1 MIDTRVFKRSLV
13 ALGVLLLAACA
24 STPQP
29 PLAAQTYFRGLV
41 RAVDNQ
47 LQFRACDQTNW
58 AELRLA
64 SDDLRERLVDRLI
77 SLPFGVGIYLEA
89 WGDSQTPI
97 AELQMLGGDIATCRY
112 ELNGIQ
118 LRAGGLNPVWYADIK
133 DGELQVHD
141 STRLRSWRLTQPQFR
156 QRGDRWS
163 WSGESVSLTIR
174 TEPCRDALD
183 VDYALSAEFV
193 AAGTRLQGC
202 ARYGDLQRNLLKT
215 RYYSRDS
222 GLMRQFGLQLQ
233 ANGRFSLS
241 LIDRQGE
248 ADRYNGRWQMLNS
261 GQLLLRLQDERLRGS
276 GRSLR
281 LQPSAGEL
289 RLVSDHPVFGS
300 GTRLY
305 PGTEPLLSTLRLSR
319 AIP

>member
-1 MIDTRVFKRSLV
+1 MFRRSLV
-13 ALGVLLLAACA
+13 ALSALVLAACA
-24 STPQP
+24 SAPQP

-47 LQFRACDQTNW
+47 LQFRACDETSW
-58 AELRLA
+58 AERLIA
-64 SDDLRERLVDRLI
+64 DDALRERLVERLV
-77 SLPFGVGIYLEA
+77 SMPFGVGIYLEA

-97 AELQMLGGDIATCRY
+97 AQLQMLGGDIATCRY
-112 ELNGIQ
+112 ELKGIQ

-141 STRLRSWRLTQPQFR
+141 STRLRSWHLTQPQFK

-163 WSGESVSLTIR
+163 WSGDAISLTIR
-174 TEPCRDALD
+174 TEPCRDALS
-183 VDYALSAEFV
+183 VEYALSAEFV
-193 AAGTRLQGC
+193 AGGTRLQGC

-222 GLMRQFGLQLQ
+222 SLLRQFGLQLQ
-233 ANGRFSLS
+233 ADGGFSLS
-241 LIDRQGE
+241 LIDRKGE
-248 ADRYNGRWQMLNS
+248 ADRYNGRWQMLSS
-261 GQLLLRLQDERLRGS
+261 GQILLQVQDERLRGS

-281 LQPSAGEL
+281 LQPRAGEL
-289 RLVSDHPVFGS
+289 HLVSDHPVFGG